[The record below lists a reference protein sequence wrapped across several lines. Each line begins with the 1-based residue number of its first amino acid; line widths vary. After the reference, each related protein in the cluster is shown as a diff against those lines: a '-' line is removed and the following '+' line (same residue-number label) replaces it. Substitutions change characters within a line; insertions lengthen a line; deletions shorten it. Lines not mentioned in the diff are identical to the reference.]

1 MALPEH
7 TQDTT
12 DEDSLT
18 EPPEYD
24 ENGQANDFV
33 DDIHIATVEEKKR
46 RWWRNALINSLF
58 IGSWFVF
65 AMVLSLYN
73 KWMFS
78 SEHFGFP
85 FPLFVTTM
93 HMCVQFVIATALRT
107 IWPHYFRPKHSPGRE
122 DYVRRVVP
130 TGITTGLDIGLSNL
144 SLKTITLSFYTM
156 VKSSSLMFVLLFAF
170 IFRLEVFSLRLIGV
184 ITLIVIGVLLM
195 VATETHFVLPGFL
208 LVLSGSAL
216 GGLRWSLTQ
225 LLIKDKKMGLDNP
238 VSTIF
243 WLSPIMGL
251 SVAII
256 SAILDRWSELVGSRF
271 FDSAGASFKT
281 CFLLTIPGALAFC
294 MILSEYSIIQR
305 AGVIPM
311 SIAGIAKE
319 VSTITL
325 AAWFFGDELT
335 PLNITGV
342 AITTCGIVLFTYHKY
357 RKSID
362 SQLPLD
368 AHGNPIEEDLDGRGL
383 HHMRVLDDE
392 ERRPLATAT
401 ESRHNGSIE
410 QERPAEDSPLFKV
423 DSDSD
428 VEEDMLTSRTSSPGH
443 THHTLSLHAEDFER
457 SM

>member
-1 MALPEH
+1 MAEHLPEH

-24 ENGQANDFV
+24 ENGQANGFV

-78 SEHFGFP
+78 PEHFGFP

-93 HMCVQFVIATALRT
+93 HI
-107 IWPHYFRPKHSPGRE
+107 
-122 DYVRRVVP
+122 
-130 TGITTGLDIGLSNL
+130 
-144 SLKTITLSFYTM
+144 
-156 VKSSSLMFVLLFAF
+156 
-170 IFRLEVFSLRLIGV
+170 
-184 ITLIVIGVLLM
+184 
-195 VATETHFVLPGFL
+195 
-208 LVLSGSAL
+208 GSAL

-256 SAILDRWSELVGSRF
+256 SAVLDRWSELVGSRF

-368 AHGNPIEEDLDGRGL
+368 AHGNPIEEDLDGRAV
-383 HHMRVLDDE
+383 HHMHVLDDE

-401 ESRHNGSIE
+401 ESRYNGSVE